1 MPKIQDYINT
11 KEIATYIGK
20 LPPVDTLDESLFPR
34 KKQIGMELKWIR
46 GSRNKPIALRQSTF
60 DVAVKP
66 RALNATLKIDAKRM
80 PFFKESVLINEEDRQ
95 MLLLALNSNNEALVM
110 QLASQIF
117 DNYTSLV
124 DGADVQMKRMRC
136 QLLQNGQIN
145 IVSEDGEIIVDY
157 GVDVANKEV
166 LAGDAK
172 WSNPAADVVGDF
184 ERWQKVF
191 TDKGMAKPSR
201 AIMTGKTFGYIRA
214 NTAIIAEIK
223 GINNVIITD
232 QLVKNYLKEKLNITV
247 AIVAG
252 QCYNEAGILISLY
265 EDDKV
270 TLIPEGTLGNSVYGT
285 TPEEADKI
293 YGSGKLDTQIVR
305 TGIAITAM
313 CKEDPVTVETKVSQI
328 CMPSFERID
337 ECFFAKV
344 N

>member
-11 KEIATYIGK
+11 KEISTYIEK

-46 GSRNKPIALRQSTF
+46 GSKNKPIALRQSTF

-66 RALNATLKIDAKRM
+66 RALSATLKIDAKRM

-95 MLLLALNSNNEALVM
+95 MLLLALNSNNEALIM
-110 QLASQIF
+110 QLAAQIF

-124 DGADVQMKRMRC
+124 EGAEVQMKRMRC
-136 QLLQNGQIN
+136 QLIQNGEIN

-157 GVDVANKEV
+157 GVADENKEA
-166 LAGDAK
+166 LLSDAK
-172 WSNPAADVVGDF
+172 WSVPSADIVGDI
-184 ERWQKVF
+184 ERWQNVF
-191 TDKGMAKPSR
+191 VNKGMAKPSR
-201 AIMTGKTFGYIRA
+201 AIMTGKTFGYIKT

-223 GINNVIITD
+223 GLNNVIITD
-232 QLVKNYLKEKLNITV
+232 QLVKNYLKEKLNLTV
-247 AIVAG
+247 AVVAG
-252 QCYNEAGILISLY
+252 QCYNEAGSPINYY
-265 EDDKV
+265 EDNKV
-270 TLIPEGTLGNSVYGT
+270 TLIPEGTLGESVYGT

-313 CKEDPVTVETKVSQI
+313 VKEDPVTVETKVSQI

-337 ECFFAKV
+337 ECFFATV

>member
-11 KEIATYIGK
+11 KEIATYIEK

-34 KKQIGMELKWIR
+34 RKQIGMELKWIR
-46 GSRNKPIALRQSTF
+46 GSKNKPIALRQSTF

-66 RALNATLKIDAKRM
+66 RALSATLKIDAKRM

-95 MLLLALNSNNEALVM
+95 MLLLALNSNNEALIM
-110 QLASQIF
+110 QLAAQIF

-124 DGADVQMKRMRC
+124 EGAEVQMKRMRC

-145 IVSEDGEIIVDY
+145 IVSEDGEIVVDY
-157 GVDVANKEV
+157 GVAAENKEV
-166 LAGDAK
+166 LLSTAR
-172 WSNPAADVVGDF
+172 WSNPDADIVGDI
-184 ERWQKVF
+184 ERWQNVF
-191 TDKGMAKPSR
+191 VNKGMAKPTR
-201 AIMTGKTFGYIRA
+201 ALLTGKTFGYIKI
-214 NTAIIAEIK
+214 NKAIIAEIK
-223 GINNVIITD
+223 GLNNVIITD
-232 QLVKNYLKEKLNITV
+232 QLVKNYLKEKLGLTV
-247 AIVAG
+247 AVVAG
-252 QCYNEAGILISLY
+252 QCLNEAGETINYY

-270 TLIPEGTLGNSVYGT
+270 TLLPEGTVGQSVYGT

-293 YGSGKLDTQIVR
+293 YGTGKLDTEIVR

-313 CKEDPVTVETKVSQI
+313 VKEDPVTVETKVSQI

-337 ECFFAKV
+337 ECFFATV